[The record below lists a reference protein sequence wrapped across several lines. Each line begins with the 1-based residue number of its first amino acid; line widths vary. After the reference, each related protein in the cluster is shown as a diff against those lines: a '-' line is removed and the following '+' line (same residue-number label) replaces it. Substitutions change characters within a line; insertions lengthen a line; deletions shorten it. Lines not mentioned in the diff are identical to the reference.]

1 MWPSMDSYP
10 FAHTSPIWINFVG
23 STEPNAKRVATEELT
38 FAINE
43 LKNIAQER
51 YKGENIT
58 ALLEQFERAQ
68 GLTKKLACLLVK
80 SSSWIQCNKR
90 TENHQKYSTCNHCHI

>member
-1 MWPSMDSYP
+1 MAIDGSYS

-38 FAINE
+38 FAMNE

-58 ALLEQFERAQ
+58 ALLKQFEKAKDS
-68 GLTKKLACLLVK
+68 LK
-80 SSSWIQCNKR
+80 N
-90 TENHQKYSTCNHCHI
+90 

>member
-1 MWPSMDSYP
+1 MWPSMDSYS

-38 FAINE
+38 FAMNE
-43 LKNIAQER
+43 LKKIAQER

-68 GLTKKLACLLVK
+68 DALK
-80 SSSWIQCNKR
+80 N
-90 TENHQKYSTCNHCHI
+90 